1 MNRMGMQIDGLYW
14 SKARANC
21 RRAGQAGTPSLLDA
35 FPIMTGHEIR
45 QRFLDFFA
53 QRGHRI
59 VRSGSLVPAND
70 PTLLFTNAGMN
81 QFKDVFL
88 GLEKRDYARATTSQ
102 KCVRAGGK
110 HNDLENVGYTRRH
123 HTFFEMLGNFS
134 FGDYFKADAIDFAWS
149 LITKDYGLPKD
160 KLYVT
165 VFREDDEAE
174 ELWQKVAGVPK
185 SRIFR
190 LDEKDNFWQMGET
203 GPCGPCSEI
212 YYDFGPRAADPGKE
226 DVEFPGDAGDR
237 YVELW
242 NLVFMQFD
250 RDSSGKLTPLPR
262 PSIDTGMGLERT
274 AAVLQGKISNYDTD
288 LIRPIIEN
296 AAELFGVT
304 PGADARVDTALR
316 IAADHARAAAFLIHD
331 GVVPANEGRG
341 YVLRKI
347 MRRALRN
354 VRLIGVED
362 PFLYKMTGF
371 VAELMQP
378 AYPEMI
384 ESVQRV
390 ARVVKDEEHRY
401 ATTFLQAEKQFNDA
415 IQSLG
420 DPHQVDGRSIPGAVA
435 FKLYDTFGL
444 ALDEQED
451 MAREHGLA
459 IDHEGF
465 EREMDQQRERA
476 RASWKGAEK
485 GAVVPAYQKLLEQGR
500 TRFLGYTDLEA
511 TSRVIGLLMDKQPVD
526 SVAAGAKAELVFDQ
540 TPFYAETGGQV
551 GDRGALYSAAG
562 EQVAEVETVFPGV
575 PGLSVHRIA
584 AHAPIAVG
592 DTLKAEVAAPLRD
605 ATRRNHTATHLLHA
619 GLRQVLGKHVKQA
632 GSVVEP
638 GRLRFDFTHYAGLD
652 RAELE
657 EVERLMNEQILKN
670 TAVETNILPLE
681 QAIATG
687 AMALFGEK
695 YGEEVRVVSVPGFSR
710 ELCGGTHVRRTGD
723 IGVCKV
729 VYEGSISAGVRRIE
743 AITGEAALRQYQ
755 ESTDAIRRIAGMMKA
770 SEPELIEHVERLLAG
785 DRALEKQVVQLK
797 EKLAQAAA
805 AGLEAQAVTVKDS
818 KVLVARVDSMDRQQM
833 RTLADSLRNQWK
845 SAVLVLASAEDGA
858 VSIVAAV
865 TKDLTGKVQA
875 GKLVSAVAQ
884 AVGGKG
890 GGRPDM
896 AEGGGKDV
904 AALDAA
910 LDKIRK
916 EIATLL

>member
-1 MNRMGMQIDGLYW
+1 V
-14 SKARANC
+14 
-21 RRAGQAGTPSLLDA
+21 AGGREDA
-35 FPIMTGHEIR
+35 YPTKGIMTGHEIR

-70 PTLLFTNAGMN
+70 PTLLFTNAGMV

-134 FGDYFKADAIDFAWS
+134 FGDYFKADAIDFAWE
-149 LITKDYGLPKD
+149 LITKDYGLAKE

-212 YYDFGPRAADPGKE
+212 HYDLGIEAAEPGRE
-226 DVEFPGDAGDR
+226 HEEFPNDAGGR
-237 YVELW
+237 FVEIW

-288 LIRPIIEN
+288 LIQPIIEN
-296 AAELFGVT
+296 AAQLFGVA

-316 IAADHARAAAFLIHD
+316 IAADHARATAFLIHD
-331 GVVPANEGRG
+331 GVVPANDGRG

-347 MRRALRN
+347 MRRAMRN

-371 VAELMQP
+371 VAELMQQ

-384 ESVQRV
+384 ETVQRV

-415 IQSLG
+415 IQSL
-420 DPHQVDGRSIPGAVA
+420 DGHTIPGAVA

-444 ALDEQED
+444 AVDEQED

-465 EREMDQQRERA
+465 EREMEQQRDRA

-485 GAVVPAYQKLLEQGR
+485 GAVAPAYQKLLEQGR
-500 TRFLGYTDLEA
+500 TKFLGYTDLEA
-511 TSRVIGLLMDKQPVD
+511 TSRVIGLLVDKQPVD
-526 SVAAGAKAELVFDQ
+526 AVTAGSKAELVFDQ

-551 GDRGALYSAAG
+551 GDRGDLYSAAG
-562 EQVAEVETVFPGV
+562 DRVAEVETVFPGV
-575 PGLSVHRIA
+575 PGLSVHRILTH
-584 AHAPIAVG
+584 AHICVG
-592 DTLKAEVAAPLRD
+592 DILKAEVAAPLRD

-619 GLRQVLGKHVKQA
+619 GLRQVLGTHVKQA

-638 GRLRFDFTHYAGLD
+638 GRLRFDFTHYTALD
-652 RAELE
+652 RAEVE
-657 EVERLMNEQILKN
+657 EVERLMNEQILRN
-670 TAVETNILPLE
+670 TAVETNVLPLD

-695 YGEEVRVVSVPGFSR
+695 YGEEVRVVTVPGFSR
-710 ELCGGTHVRRTGD
+710 ELCGGTHVGRTGD

-755 ESTDAIRRIAGMMKA
+755 ESTDAIRRIAAMMKA
-770 SEPELIEHVERLLAG
+770 SEPELIEHVEKLLAG
-785 DRALEKQVVQLK
+785 ERAREKQVSLLK

-805 AGLEAQAVTVKDS
+805 AGLEAQARTINDS
-818 KVLVARVDSMDRQQM
+818 KALVARVDSLDRQQM
-833 RTLADSLRNQWK
+833 RTLADSLRNKWK
-845 SAVLVLASAEDGA
+845 SAVLVLASAEDGV
-858 VSIVAAV
+858 VSIVSAV

-904 AALDAA
+904 AALDGA
-910 LDKIRK
+910 LDTVRK
-916 EIATLL
+916 QIETLL

>member
-1 MNRMGMQIDGLYW
+1 
-14 SKARANC
+14 
-21 RRAGQAGTPSLLDA
+21 
-35 FPIMTGHEIR
+35 MTGHEIR
-45 QRFLDFFA
+45 QRFLDFFSD
-53 QRGHRI
+53 RGHTQ
-59 VRSGSLVPAND
+59 VRSSSLVPAND

-88 GLEKRDYARATTSQ
+88 GQEKRAYSRAASSQ

-134 FGDYFKADAIDFAWS
+134 FGDYFKAEAIEFAWD

-174 ELWQKVAGVPK
+174 ELWQRVTGIPK

-190 LDEKDNFWQMGET
+190 LDEADNFWQMGET

-212 YYDFGPRAADPGKE
+212 HFDMGPEASEPGHE
-226 DVEFPGDAGDR
+226 NEPFPSDAGGR
-237 YVELW
+237 FVEIW
-242 NLVFMQFD
+242 NLVFMQYD

-262 PSIDTGMGLERT
+262 PSIDTGMGLERI

-288 LIRPIIEN
+288 LIYPIVEY
-296 AAELFGVT
+296 AAQLFGVT
-304 PGADARVDTALR
+304 PGDDARVDTVLR
-316 IAADHARAAAFLIHD
+316 IAADHARAAAFLVND
-331 GVVPANEGRG
+331 GVMPSNEGRG

-354 VRLIGVED
+354 VRMIGVED

-371 VAELMQP
+371 VAELMQGP
-378 AYPEMI
+378 YPEML

-401 ATTFLQAEKQFNDA
+401 ATTFLVAERVFNEA
-415 IQSLG
+415 IRSI
-420 DPHQVDGRSIPGAVA
+420 DGKGIPGALS
-435 FKLYDTFGL
+435 FKLYDTYGL

-451 MAREHGLA
+451 MAREHGLT
-459 IDHEGF
+459 IDRDAF
-465 EREMDQQRERA
+465 ESEMEHQRERA

-485 GAVVPAYQKLLEQGR
+485 GAVVPAYQVLLERGR
-500 TRFLGYTDLEA
+500 TKFLGYSELEA
-511 TSRVIGLLMDKQPVD
+511 TSRVVGLIVDKRQVER
-526 SVAAGAKAELVFDQ
+526 VAPGAKAELVLDR
-540 TPFYAETGGQV
+540 TPFYAESGGQV
-551 GDRGALYSAAG
+551 GDHGALFAAAG
-562 EQVAEVETVFPGV
+562 EKVADVETAFPGV
-575 PGLSVHRIA
+575 PGLTVHRIV

-592 DTLKAEVAAPLRD
+592 DTLRAEVAVPLRD

-619 GLRQVLGKHVKQA
+619 SLRQVLGTHVKQA
-632 GSVVEP
+632 GSVVDP

-657 EVERLMNEQILKN
+657 EVERLTNQQILKN
-670 TAVETNILPLE
+670 TPVQTDILPLD

-695 YGEEVRVVSVPGFSR
+695 YGEQVRVVTVQGFSR
-710 ELCGGTHVRRTGD
+710 ELCGGTHVQRTGD
-723 IGVCKV
+723 IGVCKI

-743 AITGEAALRQYQ
+743 AVTGEGALRQYQ
-755 ESTDAIRRIAGMMKA
+755 ETSGAVRRIAEMVQAG
-770 SEPELIEHVERLLAG
+770 EPELVEHVEKLLATE
-785 DRALEKQVVQLK
+785 RALEKQVEQLK
-797 EKLAQAAA
+797 NKLAQAAV
-805 AGLEAQAVTVKDS
+805 GQVEAQARTFGEVK
-818 KVLVARVDSMDRQQM
+818 VVAARLDGMDRPQM
-833 RTLADSLRNQWK
+833 RALADALRNRWK
-845 SAVLVLASAEDGA
+845 SAVVVLAGAEDGN
-858 VSIVAAV
+858 VSIVSAV
-865 TKDLTGKVQA
+865 TKDLTAKVHA
-875 GKLVSAVAQ
+875 GKLASAVAL

-896 AEGGGKDV
+896 AEAGGKN
-904 AALDAA
+904 AGALDGALAA
-910 LDKIRK
+910 VYRDVEGKL
-916 EIATLL
+916 